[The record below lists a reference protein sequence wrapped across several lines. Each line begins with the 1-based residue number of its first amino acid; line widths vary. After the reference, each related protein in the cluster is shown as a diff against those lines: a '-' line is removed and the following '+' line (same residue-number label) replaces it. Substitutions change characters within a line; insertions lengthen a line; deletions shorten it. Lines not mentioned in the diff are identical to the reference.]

1 MRDAA
6 PVKNRKRTAKDWLI
20 ADIGATNSRIAIT
33 DVSGRGV
40 RQLRHFKNAEF
51 ESAGTLLSSYVQS
64 LDSRPAD
71 AAIAIAAPVSGDR
84 VRMINL
90 NWIFSRDV
98 LRQELD
104 VRSLHVINDFHAVA
118 CALPSLGDESRVEIG
133 SATEY
138 RKGNIAV
145 LGPGSGLGVAAWID
159 DGSGGKVMCG
169 EGGHVTL
176 SARNDDEDRIAG
188 HFRRIYGHCSAE
200 RVLSGPGIAELHFA
214 IHGMRPAKSEDVTA
228 NADDPRCAETLEQ
241 FFLFLGNVAAD
252 LALTTGAI
260 GGLYIAG
267 GIVPATLGALRRSAF
282 RERFE
287 DKNRYTEYMRAI
299 PTWVITDPTPGLTG
313 LTTYIKAL
321 T

>member
-1 MRDAA
+1 MTFKETMRDAA
-6 PVKNRKRTAKDWLI
+6 HVKNRKRTAKDWLI
-20 ADIGATNSRIAIT
+20 ADIGATNSRVAIF
-33 DVSGRGV
+33 DVSRRGL
-40 RQLRHFKNAEF
+40 RQLRYFKNAEF
-51 ESAGTLLSSYVQS
+51 ESVGSLLSSYVQS
-64 LDSRPAD
+64 TDSRPAD

-98 LRQELD
+98 LRQELE

-138 RKGNIAV
+138 RKGNSAV

-159 DGSGGKVMCG
+159 DGSGGQVMCG

-214 IHGMRPAKSEDVTA
+214 LHGTRPAKSEDITA
-228 NADDPRCAETLEQ
+228 NTDDPRCAEPL
-241 FFLFLGNVAAD
+241 
-252 LALTTGAI
+252 
-260 GGLYIAG
+260 
-267 GIVPATLGALRRSAF
+267 
-282 RERFE
+282 
-287 DKNRYTEYMRAI
+287 
-299 PTWVITDPTPGLTG
+299 
-313 LTTYIKAL
+313 
-321 T
+321 